1 MIITKK
7 NSKPSKRKTS
17 DDSHS
22 NKAKKISGVA
32 QYKVALVADHKNFL
46 VFPLTHYNIQ

>member
-7 NSKPSKRKTS
+7 AAIHQQERRATI
-17 DDSHS
+17 DS
-22 NKAKKISGVA
+22 NKTKKISGVA
-32 QYKVALVADHKNFL
+32 QYKVALVADLKNFL